1 MSAFLGPIHIW
12 LFEKIKFQENLNKH
26 LIEMAAV
33 KGYNKE
39 KLAEVDSVCGVLE
52 EGELAD
58 LIDGMNIHGWL
69 QERISIVERRLAYIT
84 KSIIEE
90 DQTHFADI
98 LKVAKAIGEEK
109 KPKGLITAKEGYT
122 LLEDLLVSGMPCD
135 RVNMVV
141 ADDGDSLTWEQTIDI
156 HKQYWDQFDID
167 VKYYYEIR
175 NAIIEGIFDGSDLSY
190 EKEPANQ
197 FTLRKR

>member
-58 LIDGMNIHGWL
+58 LIDGMNIHGW
-69 QERISIVERRLAYIT
+69 IDHSKGRLYPFGR
-84 KSIIEE
+84 S
-90 DQTHFADI
+90 
-98 LKVAKAIGEEK
+98 IGE
-109 KPKGLITAKEGYT
+109 
-122 LLEDLLVSGMPCD
+122 
-135 RVNMVV
+135 
-141 ADDGDSLTWEQTIDI
+141 
-156 HKQYWDQFDID
+156 
-167 VKYYYEIR
+167 R
-175 NAIIEGIFDGSDLSY
+175 NAL
-190 EKEPANQ
+190 
-197 FTLRKR
+197 